1 VDLRLPLGMLPPV
14 PANPLLDGEATIVGD
29 TNGDACVILRG
40 RAGGEG
46 AAVARGAAAIHDEL
60 CQRQE
65 ALGWVVV
72 GEAVRV
78 AEAQH
83 AQHGGSEEEGA
94 FGLLQRLTTAALA
107 RCRSGHAVHADAV
120 QSESSSG
127 VGGPEVM
134 DVDGG
139 GDCRGASIPGE
150 DADAFMELIQRE
162 FEARAMRLLS
172 DLVAC
177 WQVPELLQQEG
188 ASPAGSGARGV
199 MQPLID
205 WAAQATRSLQT

>member
-1 VDLRLPLGMLPPV
+1 MLPPV
-14 PANPLLDGEATIVGD
+14 LANPLLDGEATIVGD
-29 TNGDACVILRG
+29 TNGDACVILQG
-40 RAGGEG
+40 GAGGEG

-65 ALGWVVV
+65 VLGWMVVE
-72 GEAVRV
+72 EAVRV
-78 AEAQH
+78 AEAHH
-83 AQHGGSEEEGA
+83 AQHAGSEEEGA
-94 FGLLQRLTTAALA
+94 FELLRRLMTAALA
-107 RCRSGHAVHADAV
+107 RCHSAHAVHAHAV
-120 QSESSSG
+120 QSVSSSG

-139 GDCRGASIPGE
+139 GGRAGATIPGE
-150 DADAFMELIQRE
+150 GADALIELIQAE

-177 WQVPELLQQEG
+177 WQVPELLQEER
-188 ASPAGSGARGV
+188 ASPTGIGARGV

-205 WAAQATRSLQT
+205 WAAQATRCSQT